1 MSALGAVQSKEVTD
15 AGFWRPEQTRY
26 IALRWTRI
34 LLPELRAAEPIVH
47 ATVFCLGT
55 AWPKPFAQT
64 SQSAHQLLYETR
76 HDEEQ

>member
-1 MSALGAVQSKEVTD
+1 MSALGAVQSKEVID

-26 IALRWTRI
+26 IALRWTRV
-34 LLPELRAAEPIVH
+34 LVPELRAAEPIVH

-55 AWPKPFAQT
+55 ARPKPFAQT
-64 SQSAHQLLYETR
+64 SQSAHQLLSETR